1 MDRNEN
7 GGTDGIRTRDHCIKS
22 AMLYRLS
29 YRPLELSRPMAEAW
43 EEGPC
48 PCPPPGGNPLPC
60 QGILSAGRTRSSQ
73 GFPWRTRLVR
83 KSAQYTPSA
92 GFFHPCAPLPWGIS
106 PSGGKKRVRWPWP
119 CRRVGAVRGFEASTL
134 FPGPPPGRRGR
145 TPASPRG
152 RCRPVYPGGVPGQRG
167 RVPIGRIRGGVPRRR
182 RGGRRY

>member
-48 PCPPPGGNPLPC
+48 PCPPPGGNPLP
-60 QGILSAGRTRSSQ
+60 LSRHSLRRKNALKPRVSLANAAGAEICPIYPLRRIFPPVRPSSL
-73 GFPWRTRLVR
+73 GNFPFGREE
-83 KSAQYTPSA
+83 KSEVAVA
-92 GFFHPCAPLPWGIS
+92 
-106 PSGGKKRVRWPWP
+106 

-152 RCRPVYPGGVPGQRG
+152 RCRPVYPGGVPGPRG